1 MVNRGHQQV
10 FANSSRLKRATDMG
24 VVSLCLSCQDASTD
38 MQHDLLRSTCD
49 LDLRSN
55 IDPELSMSPCICFDE
70 SCREEHDGTRIM
82 PLAFLVLKLFAK
94 KRFCQKLLFLPF
106 LTPS

>member
-55 IDPELSMSPCICFDE
+55 IDPDLSKSPCICFDAP
-70 SCREEHDGTRIM
+70 CGEEHDGAQIM
-82 PLAFLVLKLFAK
+82 PLAFLVRKLFAK
-94 KRFCQKLLFLPF
+94 MLLPNTLFCSF
-106 LTPS
+106 